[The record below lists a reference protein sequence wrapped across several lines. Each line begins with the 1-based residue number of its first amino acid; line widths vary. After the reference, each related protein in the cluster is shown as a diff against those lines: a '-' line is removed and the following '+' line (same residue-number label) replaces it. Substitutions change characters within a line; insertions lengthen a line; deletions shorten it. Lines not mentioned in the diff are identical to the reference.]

1 MSIEHYRRHFF
12 EVLHEYKDDASGESL
27 YEDENRL
34 QFHRTSLPY
43 LEALPGDFETL
54 SEVGC
59 GCGYDA
65 RWFAGA
71 GKRVTAITSHP
82 TPAQLAFA
90 SRHGFEMRHMDM
102 HALDFE
108 DESVDAI
115 LCKHC
120 LEHAFSPLGALFEM
134 RRVLKPGGYLFL
146 VVPPHAEDVI
156 ESGHFTQGWSIGQ
169 VTYCLAVTGFDAR
182 DGAYRLRPGN
192 VECVVR

>member
-27 YEDENRL
+27 YEDENRQ

-54 SEVGC
+54 IDVGC

-65 RWFAGA
+65 RWFARA

-108 DESVDAI
+108 DESV
-115 LCKHC
+115 
-120 LEHAFSPLGALFEM
+120 
-134 RRVLKPGGYLFL
+134 
-146 VVPPHAEDVI
+146 
-156 ESGHFTQGWSIGQ
+156 
-169 VTYCLAVTGFDAR
+169 
-182 DGAYRLRPGN
+182 
-192 VECVVR
+192 